1 MSDHTVVVKLRQ
13 AVLELAST
21 SSEGLTISA
30 ICAAAGVS
38 RTDFHSAAANPIQ
51 LLGEALSD
59 ELLSQLAQ
67 AHDDMPQGDRLRI
80 SLNHVSRWSAFYQ
93 GPLHHELI
101 ASLQKTLFAALR
113 STNVAFMASH
123 PEILPAGV
131 RADDEF
137 AITFIASHMAGAS
150 IAAFAHWIEEG
161 DDDIER
167 AIELFRA
174 LAPRHMAPLWNRTD

>member
-1 MSDHTVVVKLRQ
+1 MRQ
-13 AVLELAST
+13 AQARRTGARGEEGLAGPLQDFGVHAGAVVPNRDHRPIALLAETQTYRAST
-21 SSEGLTISA
+21 GLNGVQDQGLRHRLE
-30 ICAAAGVS
+30 AGRIES
-38 RTDFHSAAANPIQ
+38 RPDGVGRRFDHQIDIGVGRLQPPF
-51 LLGEALSD
+51 LGA
-59 ELLSQLAQ
+59 
-67 AHDDMPQGDRLRI
+67 
-80 SLNHVSRWSAFYQ
+80 
-93 GPLHHELI
+93 
-101 ASLQKTLFAALR
+101 QKTLFAALR
-113 STNVAFMASH
+113 STNVEFMASH

>member
-67 AHDDMPQGDRLRI
+67 AHDDFEAGRHDLAMENAYR
-80 SLNHVSRWSAFYQ
+80 
-93 GPLHHELI
+93 
-101 ASLQKTLFAALR
+101 AALR
-113 STNVAFMASH
+113 
-123 PEILPAGV
+123 I
-131 RADDEF
+131 
-137 AITFIASHMAGAS
+137 AGARS
-150 IAAFAHWIEEG
+150 AQSPVVRKRKRLPTNAWDKLALTGAAGADWAAERKKTVSASRKAKLTKRMGDMVTCGGWIVV
-161 DDDIER
+161 
-167 AIELFRA
+167 
-174 LAPRHMAPLWNRTD
+174 RHHAGPA